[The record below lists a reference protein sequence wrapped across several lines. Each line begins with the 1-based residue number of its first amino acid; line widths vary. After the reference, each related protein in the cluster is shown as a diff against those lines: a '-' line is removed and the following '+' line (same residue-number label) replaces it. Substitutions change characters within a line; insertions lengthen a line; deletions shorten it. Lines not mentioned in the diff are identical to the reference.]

1 MKVEKVTLGLHTVEF
16 YAGKLKYHQVQKSID
31 HLVDL
36 GDIQIRYEDPYGI
49 DRKMTSSYLVQ
60 EGVRMRLYQSYNK
73 SNGISFAVNPTTLLE
88 EAYRPLK
95 LYHPTKSN
103 VKQLLNCLEKVLE
116 QVRLCDHDGLII
128 QPEDLSLSR
137 MDLTAD
143 LYFSEDTDLSTMIR
157 LFRKAMVPRYYK
169 RRELPGKED
178 RSFSIVSQEIS
189 FLVYDKI
196 FELKEHD
203 RCPKD
208 ARCRKVLR
216 LEVSM
221 RREAFLEK
229 LDLKWKDSLYRML
242 RAGYRHIRKAIAY
255 FLDKLFPS
263 QGSHLTYPKAV
274 KRIEKSRFK
283 DERREQ
289 MLFILEKTSRGAGL
303 DTAVEKWRC
312 AYNVADSRG
321 FARMMGWFDKL
332 DVNPVTLTSDQKK
345 EVPCLRELIWT
356 ALDE

>member
-88 EAYRPLK
+88 ETYRPLK

-103 VKQLLNCLEKVLE
+103 VKKLLNCLEKILE

-128 QPEDLSLSR
+128 QAEDLSSSR

-143 LYFSEDTDLSTMIR
+143 LYFSENTDLSTMIR

-229 LDLKWKDSLYRML
+229 LDLKRKDSLYRML
-242 RAGYRHIRKAIAY
+242 RASLVGLSSPI
-255 FLDKLFPS
+255 
-263 QGSHLTYPKAV
+263 
-274 KRIEKSRFK
+274 SRAKCRFISLLVRCK
-283 DERREQ
+283 DGQ
-289 MLFILEKTSRGAGL
+289 LW
-303 DTAVEKWRC
+303 WR
-312 AYNVADSRG
+312 
-321 FARMMGWFDKL
+321 
-332 DVNPVTLTSDQKK
+332 
-345 EVPCLRELIWT
+345 
-356 ALDE
+356 